1 MRFKLP
7 WIDRTKCDIAEHC
20 GQCRVAESCPTGAFH
35 VLQGPTEFEPDSACR
50 TAIDFEL
57 CKQCGDCSHTCEHG
71 AVKMV

>member
-20 GQCRVAESCPTGAFH
+20 GQCRAAESCPTGAFH
-35 VLQGPTEFEPDSACR
+35 VLQGPTEFEPNSACR